1 MPFARGAER
10 RFPAA
15 QHNFQSRGPTSTARI
30 LAIRCL
36 SLHLPGK
43 ADPRGA
49 GRSAGMDG
57 AATGHKFRRDGSGFQ
72 VVWGVVGFGAWK
84 GLQRNGICMKHVGS
98 KHAMLLFACRQ
109 PCLRQA
115 QQLQQ
120 MTKARVGCARAKGR
134 ELAVGRRSAR
144 ARRGTGGGPK
154 GCPPNRVRDAVQ
166 HPGLVRTVLEAW
178 RVQQARSFGHCGG
191 TWARTHSPG
200 FSMVRTSAP
209 RRNASWPML
218 GPFGLSSPC
227 QQERERIFARFNER
241 GPDGTWEPW
250 KGPLWS
256 SESSSSCNNGLE
268 RRKSLRNEATVCRRS
283 VGLDNGPTSS
293 RCHCVFSEPPNIAY
307 FMSS

>member
-15 QHNFQSRGPTSTARI
+15 QRNFQSRGPTSTARI

-144 ARRGTGGGPK
+144 ARVEALEGVQK
-154 GCPPNRVRDAVQ
+154 DVR
-166 HPGLVRTVLEAW
+166 RTVSVMQYNILASCAQCLKLGECSKQGASVTVEVPGQEHTALVSLWCGHQPRGETLLGPCLVPSACPALANRSGRGSSPASTNEALM
-178 RVQQARSFGHCGG
+178 ARG
-191 TWARTHSPG
+191 SPG
-200 FSMVRTSAP
+200 KD
-209 RRNASWPML
+209 
-218 GPFGLSSPC
+218 PFGV
-227 QQERERIFARFNER
+227 
-241 GPDGTWEPW
+241 
-250 KGPLWS
+250 
-256 SESSSSCNNGLE
+256 
-268 RRKSLRNEATVCRRS
+268 RRVALLATM
-283 VGLDNGPTSS
+283 
-293 RCHCVFSEPPNIAY
+293 A
-307 FMSS
+307 